1 MPMELQSVGKVEC
14 GSIKLLL
21 LLLSSLVGMM
31 DDDCGLMLFVFR
43 FVGGVFGR
51 CPDL

>member
-14 GSIKLLL
+14 GSINL